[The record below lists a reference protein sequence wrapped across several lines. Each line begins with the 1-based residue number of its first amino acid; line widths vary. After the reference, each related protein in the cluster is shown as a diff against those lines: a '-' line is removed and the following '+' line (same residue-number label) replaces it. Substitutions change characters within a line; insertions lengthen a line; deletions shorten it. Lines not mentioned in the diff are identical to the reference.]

1 MVKCKL
7 AETFSPKLELIAS
20 KGRFKVQGL
29 GTLNTWTVDGHILH
43 KPEHIQG
50 FVHQQYLFSKDSP
63 GIRFVLGFGV

>member
-7 AETFSPKLELIAS
+7 AETFSPKLELIAC

-29 GTLNTWTVDGHILH
+29 GTLNAVDGHILH

-63 GIRFVLGFGV
+63 GIRFVLGFRV